1 MAWTDGGILAQGASG
16 AAGLAAGAAVQGASG
31 AAGIAGMGGGILT
44 SGVMGAIQA
53 ARDRLQGTSILVD
66 TGRMIAK
73 AETVSSAISDVESTF
88 DELQHIMDRTSA
100 YWVGEAGDY
109 HRKMFQNEK
118 DNIIFILTRLKEHP
132 EDLKLMANNF
142 EVAEHGLRDVNR
154 QLRTDYI

>member
-1 MAWTDGGILAQGASG
+1 MAWTDGGILA
-16 AAGLAAGAAVQGASG
+16 QGASG

-109 HRKMFQNEK
+109 HRKMFQK
-118 DNIIFILTRLKEHP
+118 DDIAFILVRLKEHP

>member
-66 TGRMIAK
+66 TGR
-73 AETVSSAISDVESTF
+73 
-88 DELQHIMDRTSA
+88 IMDRTSA